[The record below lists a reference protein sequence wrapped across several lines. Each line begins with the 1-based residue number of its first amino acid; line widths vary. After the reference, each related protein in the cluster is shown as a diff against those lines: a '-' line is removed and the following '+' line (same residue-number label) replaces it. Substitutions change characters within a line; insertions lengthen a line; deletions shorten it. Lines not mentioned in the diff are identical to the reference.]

1 MNIDLSTLSRNEL
14 KVLRTNIDT
23 ALAQAEA
30 RDRQAALDAAKAAA
44 SEFGFSL
51 DELSNA
57 NPNKRRGMRANGSLS
72 APRYA
77 NPDNPEMT
85 WTGKGRKPNWFT
97 EALSRG
103 TNPSEMEIS

>member
-14 KVLRTNIDT
+14 IVLRDNVGK

-30 RDRQAALDAAKAAA
+30 RDRKAALNAAKAAV
-44 SEFGFSL
+44 SEYGFSL
-51 DELSNA
+51 DEISGA
-57 NPNKRRGMRANGSLS
+57 GAQRRRGRTNGSIS

-77 NPDNPEMT
+77 NPTAPDMT